1 MFGWID
7 VGRDGGVIGAS
18 SDVSIVLVWDVIL
31 GGFAGFSKVGIRGK
45 FSGTGRKFCTNW
57 LAVILNV

>member
-7 VGRDGGVIGAS
+7 VERGGGVIGAS

-31 GGFAGFSKVGIRGK
+31 GGFAGFSKIGINGRN
-45 FSGTGRKFCTNW
+45 FGT
-57 LAVILNV
+57 V